1 MKFSIAKFES
11 LDQSRKERKIL
22 QFIQEIEKTWEKI
35 DIRSQLIKNFHE
47 YLTFFNTPEYKAI
60 AVNLLSGITRRDFLN
75 LIAPL
80 EQSLHHQL
88 KDHQL
93 QLKKLD
99 GQRDITPQ
107 LPLILVLDN
116 LRSSF
121 NVGSIIRSAECFGV
135 REIFFCGYTPDN
147 KTVSQTAMGTR
158 ELMQAQHFP
167 DTKSAILKLRAD
179 DHNIYALETATGSDS
194 LYDYKFNFPA
204 ALIAGNEALGISPE
218 ILAMVDAILEIP
230 LTGWKNSLNVAS
242 ATAIALSE
250 FYRRKIL

>member
-1 MKFSIAKFES
+1 MKFGITKFVS

-22 QFIQEIEKTWEKI
+22 QFIQEIEKNWEKI
-35 DIRSQLIKNFHE
+35 DLRSQLIENFHE
-47 YLTFFNTPEYKAI
+47 YLLFFNTPEYEAI
-60 AVNLLSGITRRDFLN
+60 AVNLLPDINRRDFLK

-80 EQSLHHQL
+80 EQSLHQQL

-93 QLKKLD
+93 QLKKID
-99 GQRDITPQ
+99 GQRDNIDQ

-147 KTVSQTAMGTR
+147 KTVSKTAMGTR
-158 ELMQAQHFP
+158 ELIQAHHFP
-167 DTKSAILKLRAD
+167 ETKSAIQKLRTGNY
-179 DHNIYALETATGSDS
+179 NIYALETAIGSAS
-194 LYDYKFNFPA
+194 LYDYKFTFPA
-204 ALIAGNEALGISPE
+204 TLIVGNEALGISPE

-230 LTGWKNSLNVAS
+230 LAGWKNSLNVAS

-250 FYRRKIL
+250 FYRRK